1 MKDGLYGS
9 IPVENEVGSS
19 NTLHK
24 PEGRVP
30 RVECGR
36 ESTTVDTKRRSL
48 AKALS
53 WRVIAWCITA
63 SIAYLFT
70 GKVAFALS
78 IGFADSLL
86 KIFAYYLHERSWMSI
101 DYGRVPPV
109 GYVTESNDPKLAGAQ
124 PVAR

>member
-1 MKDGLYGS
+1 M
-9 IPVENEVGSS
+9 E
-19 NTLHK
+19 
-24 PEGRVP
+24 
-30 RVECGR
+30 
-36 ESTTVDTKRRSL
+36 TKRRSL

-78 IGFADSLL
+78 VGFADSLL

-101 DYGRVPPV
+101 DYGRQPEPA
-109 GYVTESNDPKLAGAQ
+109 YVCEPENAELVRAQ
-124 PVAR
+124 P